1 MTISNKKNNDV
12 LGEEV
17 NYGFNMKNKAPE
29 KP

>member
-1 MTISNKKNNDV
+1 MTMSNKKNNDI

-17 NYGFNMKNKAPE
+17 NYGFNMPNKAPE